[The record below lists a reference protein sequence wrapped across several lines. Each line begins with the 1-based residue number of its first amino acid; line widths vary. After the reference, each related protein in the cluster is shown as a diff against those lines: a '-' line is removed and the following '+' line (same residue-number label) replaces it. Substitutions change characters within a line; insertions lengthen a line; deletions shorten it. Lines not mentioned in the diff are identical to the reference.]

1 MDIAQQ
7 IREHNRQFRQTNNTD
22 LVTKIA
28 RMQED
33 VFPFY
38 RATAHLF
45 YRDMAALPSSP
56 FTNAQTA
63 RCWLSGDAHLANF
76 GAMRDAS
83 GVEVF
88 AVSDIDEAWIGHY
101 LWDLRRLAAS
111 LLLASYASDIAA
123 AERRA
128 AIAAMA
134 TAYLA
139 SMADFKDS
147 GGELTFRLTADN
159 TSGVVQKAIKKAAK
173 ADRKEFLAKF
183 KGPDTRPV
191 ADAIRD
197 AVAAAMPDYVSR
209 IPLPARKPVAWYEV
223 LGVRQRLGAGM
234 GSLGKLRYYALL
246 QGSGGEDGHVIL
258 ELKQAIPSAVAPASP
273 GALPSAFYGG
283 HEGRRIARAQQA
295 MQLDADV
302 LTGYATIGGMPFH
315 VHEKAPTDKDFKYED
330 ITTESELNKA
340 AATLGMALAAAH
352 ARADRDYDAQL
363 AKVGIAQQITDAVTS
378 RAGFIAELTGFA
390 DAYAAKVRQDWQ
402 AFKAALARGEPMY

>member
-7 IREHNRQFRQTNNTD
+7 IREHNRQFRETNSTD

-76 GAMRDAS
+76 GAMRDAAS
-83 GVEVF
+83 VEVF
-88 AVSDIDEAWIGHY
+88 AVSDIDEAWIGQY
-101 LWDLRRLAAS
+101 LWDLRRLAVS
-111 LLLASYASDIAA
+111 LLLASYAGGIAT

-147 GGELTFRLTADN
+147 GGELAFRLTADN

-197 AVAAAMPDYVSR
+197 AVAAATPDYVSR
-209 IPLPARKPVAWYEV
+209 VPLPARKPVAWYEV
-223 LGVRQRLGAGM
+223 LDVRQRLGAGM

-246 QGSGGEDGHVIL
+246 QGSGEDGHVIL

-315 VHEKAPTDKDFKYED
+315 VHEKAPTDKDFKYDD
-330 ITTESELNKA
+330 IATEAELNKA

-352 ARADRDYDAQL
+352 ARADRDYDTQL